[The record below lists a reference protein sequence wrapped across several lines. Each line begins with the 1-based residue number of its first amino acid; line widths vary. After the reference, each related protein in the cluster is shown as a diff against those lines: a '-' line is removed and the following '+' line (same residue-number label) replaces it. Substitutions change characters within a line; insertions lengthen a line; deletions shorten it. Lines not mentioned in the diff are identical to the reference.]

1 MLEEY
6 EFWSAKKTT
15 FWSRV
20 LIMILIISLLLFAW
34 YAWTLYQEKV
44 QHSDQNSNQQSQP
57 TATPYNVGDP
67 NSTNGPASSLSP
79 LTSDTNLN

>member
-6 EFWSAKKTT
+6 EFWSAKKTM

-20 LIMILIISLLLFAW
+20 LMMILITSLLLFAW
-34 YAWTLYQEKV
+34 YAWILYQEKV

-57 TATPYNVGDP
+57 TSTPYNVGDP
-67 NSTNGPASSLSP
+67 HSTNGLAPSLSP